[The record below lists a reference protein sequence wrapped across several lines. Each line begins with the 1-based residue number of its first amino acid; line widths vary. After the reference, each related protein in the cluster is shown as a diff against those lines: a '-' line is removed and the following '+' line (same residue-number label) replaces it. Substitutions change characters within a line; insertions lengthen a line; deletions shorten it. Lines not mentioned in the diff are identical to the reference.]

1 MTIFGKYKI
10 LMNTITRFFFEK
22 PDVRFF
28 FKRDISAVFRGS
40 EYAKQALLKRAIA
53 AGDIVRIRRGFYC
66 LNSNLQRTPI
76 NELALAQLVYGPS
89 YISMETA
96 LRFYNWIPEAVYSI
110 TSVSINKA
118 KDFITPLGLYNY
130 KRVPQNIFYSGVERI
145 IDDYGNVILIA
156 SPLKA
161 LCDYIYTQKVSWK
174 ALKPLI
180 DNLRV
185 EYEDLRK
192 ITTKEFLQLENTY
205 RSQRVNIFIKSL
217 KKELHL

>member
-1 MTIFGKYKI
+1 MERKI
-10 LMNTITRFFFEK
+10 LMNTLTRFFFEK
-22 PDVRFF
+22 PNVRFF
-28 FKRDISAVFRGS
+28 SRHDISAVFKGS
-40 EYAKQALLKRAIA
+40 EYSKQALLKRAIA
-53 AGDIVRIRRGFYC
+53 TGDIVRIRRGLYC

-76 NELALAQLVYGPS
+76 NELGLAQIVYGPS

-118 KDFITPLGLYNY
+118 KDFKTPLGLYHY
-130 KRVPQNIFYSGVERI
+130 KRVPQKVFYSGVERV

-161 LCDYIYTQKVSWK
+161 LCDYVYAHKKEWK
-174 ALKPLI
+174 SLKPLI
-180 DNLRV
+180 VSLRV

-192 ITTKEFLQLENTY
+192 ITAKDFLQLENTY

-217 KKELHL
+217 KKDLHL